1 MLDNL
6 FQCFSK
12 QRKSEY
18 DVKVK
23 INNKEESSEIEK
35 DISASEKSD
44 ENEGTTKNQSKPVE
58 TSELE
63 IRGKS
68 STDLIKINTED
79 VVQVQKSSSLR
90 DFVSLSL
97 SVGAEDIDIGEND
110 DNGDNTRNSTKSP
123 FGKKYIKRAS
133 SFFQGK
139 STVDN
144 KNQSPED
151 DNTILARRKEYTP
164 NQELEN
170 VNPDKIIPIE
180 STASKAL
187 DESEIH
193 SNTSSK
199 PDGPDGSSFVES
211 FRHSK
216 W

>member
-23 INNKEESSEIEK
+23 INNKEEFSEIEK
-35 DISASEKSD
+35 DTSASEKSD
-44 ENEGTTKNQSKPVE
+44 ENERTTKNQSVE

-68 STDLIKINTED
+68 NTDLIKINTED

-144 KNQSPED
+144 KSQSPED